1 MSDRATED
9 EIMDEAKRFGHAL
22 AAAAQRHAVA
32 TTWLE
37 KRLARKQVSRLMRAQ
52 HRDEQRTRAA
62 RRKFATESVDRYR
75 QHSLGVAERAADPRT
90 GAEQRTR
97 DLAALGHHRREL
109 QQWLLTEPHLTET
122 QRGIALDGVEAVT
135 EFPQFKLGNSYAP
148 GRRITGMDALR
159 YRAHVARVRAEHG
172 IGRFQRGTAATDRAR
187 VTAAAT
193 GGAARGPATEQSRT
207 AAAAAL
213 GGPVS
218 ASGANSSPPQT
229 PATPTATDRPIP
241 AAPGPQQLGLLQQEW
256 VHKLRAA
263 QLAWNAQA
271 PSARDGYTLRI
282 LDDRRQDAARQA
294 ADAGVSSER
303 IAHELE
309 YAAENS
315 RYTSTLTS
323 SSEHGSY
330 TTRGLHATE
339 QEAAAWVNRVAVES
353 RWKDGVTLRASV
365 SERGGDRPLR
375 HTRGSVN
382 QVRARTTSW
391 TTRTPERGQQR
402 TTTTT
407 STGAGDVDGA
417 ELQEL
422 RTRHRLSIEH
432 NADLAEQNA
441 RLTRQLTAVTA
452 DRDQLAAAV
461 ADRGTERRPATER
474 PSTERPRTGRV
485 RRSGPRP
492 ARHAQTER
500 EFVAMTRRNAA
511 EAEPQTAQ
519 AERARSWA
527 LSATDEEL
535 MAWGRGNGMLN
546 TPGPRTVGMNRDAR
560 KTRVAGGDT
569 GQAAGEQESAA
580 VRDRV
585 ATDPVYR
592 PGPAQPDP
600 ELAELRADRDRLRG
614 ERDEAV
620 AKLARHTAPEQRFG
634 SPERQAQAARDAATG
649 QAGAPESGTD
659 RDLPDS
665 ALAEYQPSSIAEMA
679 RGHQRNGMA
688 R

>member
-9 EIMDEAKRFGHAL
+9 EIMDEAKRFGQAL

-62 RRKFATESVDRYR
+62 RRKFATGAVDRYR

-135 EFPQFKLGNSYAP
+135 EFPQFKLGNLYAP

-172 IGRFQRGTAATDRAR
+172 IGRFQRGTTSPRSAT
-187 VTAAAT
+187 
-193 GGAARGPATEQSRT
+193 S
-207 AAAAAL
+207 AAAA
-213 GGPVS
+213 GPARWGQV
-218 ASGANSSPPQT
+218 APMTVEQLDRPRPQRQAQRET
-229 PATPTATDRPIP
+229 PAPVAAVAAAPAVDRPVP
-241 AAPGPQQLGLLQQEW
+241 AAPGPQQLGLLATEW

-263 QLAWNAQA
+263 QLDWNAKA
-271 PSARDGYTLRI
+271 PTTRDGNVLRG
-282 LDDRRQDAARQA
+282 LDDQRQHAAREA
-294 ADAGVSSER
+294 VEAGVSPER
-303 IAHELE
+303 IAHEME

-315 RYTSTLTS
+315 RFTSVLS
-323 SSEHGSY
+323 SHSEHGSY

-339 QEAAAWVNRVAVES
+339 QEAVAWVNRVAEES
-353 RWKDGVTLRASV
+353 NWKPGVTLRASV
-365 SERGGDRPLR
+365 ATRGADRPLHR
-375 HTRGSVN
+375 AEGSVDR
-382 QVRARTTSW
+382 VRAHTNSW
-391 TTRTPERGQQR
+391 IRTPERGQQQR
-402 TTTTT
+402 TTTSS
-407 STGAGDVDGA
+407 STGAGA

-461 ADRGTERRPATER
+461 ADRSTAQRPATEQS
-474 PSTERPRTGRV
+474 STEESSTRQSSTEQPRTGRV

-500 EFVAMTRRNAA
+500 EFLAMTRRNAA
-511 EAEPQTAQ
+511 EAEPQTAE
-519 AERARSWA
+519 AARTRSWA
-527 LSATDEEL
+527 LSASDEEL

-546 TPGPRTVGMNRDAR
+546 TPGPRTVGMNRG
-560 KTRVAGGDT
+560 TRPD
-569 GQAAGEQESAA
+569 QEL
-580 VRDRV
+580 
-585 ATDPVYR
+585 ATEPVPRPDPV
-592 PGPAQPDP
+592 QPDQ
-600 ELAELRADRDRLRG
+600 ELAVLRADRDRLRG

-620 AKLARHTAPEQRFG
+620 AKLVRNTAPEQRFG
-634 SPERQAQAARDAATG
+634 SAERQAQAARENG
-649 QAGAPESGTD
+649 SETD
-659 RDLPDS
+659 RAEQQPGTPVKKS
-665 ALAEYQPSSIAEMA
+665 ALAAH
-679 RGHQRNGMA
+679 RGGNALIRNGA
-688 R
+688 ERDGIDR